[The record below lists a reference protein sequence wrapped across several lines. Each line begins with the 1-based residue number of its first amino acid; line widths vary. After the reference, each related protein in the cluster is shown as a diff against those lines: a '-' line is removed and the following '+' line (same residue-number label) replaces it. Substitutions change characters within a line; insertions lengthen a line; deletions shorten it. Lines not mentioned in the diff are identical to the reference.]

1 MKNIM
6 IWLKNRIGIA
16 LCMLCFVSCNL
27 FEDGITTWYKVSGET
42 KLWLTDSS
50 DFCFRMADQ
59 NGITRE
65 YLNVQNTHD
74 FSEGESFFCGIKY
87 QISQR
92 ENYYQSFY
100 STFNDVFSFSLSP
113 GCDNDYWGDRFSLS
127 INSLSF
133 TYDFLL
139 ERLVIIETNC
149 NYLSHTITTSGVEND
164 SLIHSTIDFYDEIE
178 LNGTIYP
185 HVFHFILSDFQQN
198 WTEYTVTEV
207 YYARKLGLLEY
218 RYKNGLSF
226 TRQ

>member
-1 MKNIM
+1 MVNIM
-6 IWLKNRIGIA
+6 TCLKNRIGIA
-16 LCMLCFVSCNL
+16 LCMLCFISCNL
-27 FEDGITTWYKVSGET
+27 FEDGITKWYKVSEET
-42 KLWLTDSS
+42 KLWLADSS
-50 DFCFRMADQ
+50 GFCFRMADQ

-65 YLNVQNTHD
+65 YLNEQNTHD
-74 FSEGESFFCGIKY
+74 FSEGESFFGGVKY
-87 QISQR
+87 RISQR
-92 ENYYQSFY
+92 ENYYQSFS

-113 GCDNDYWGDRFSLS
+113 GYDDGYWGERISLS

-139 ERLVIIETNC
+139 DRLVTVETNF
-149 NYLSHTITTSGVEND
+149 NYLSHKITSSGVEND